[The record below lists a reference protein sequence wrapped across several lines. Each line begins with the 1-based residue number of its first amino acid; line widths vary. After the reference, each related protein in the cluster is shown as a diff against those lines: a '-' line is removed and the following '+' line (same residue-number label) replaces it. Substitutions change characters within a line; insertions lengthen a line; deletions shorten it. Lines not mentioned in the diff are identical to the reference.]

1 MCLATFGAFTG
12 LGVGVIV
19 FLRVRKMRRLLA
31 IRREVMHI
39 PRSRPVS
46 RGNPPAHRFVYEH
59 PAAQQHQHRYYD
71 SRERHGSG
79 LRSDQLW
86 AEQQQQQQQ
95 QERPSLD
102 GSDGVVPPVLDDPH
116 DPELDPS
123 SSEYIE
129 SDVFESE
136 RGVTQGYRAYKVMV
150 NFEFRKILPPAPEKK
165 RRSFQLKKRSFNPNV
180 DKTIAEAAAAVPE
193 TKSVDGDSDVHSV
206 GVDGSSPEDATTP
219 KPQQPPVTESAIGGS
234 SDHNRSTS
242 SSRRSSRRSVVR
254 TLLKVGAGISSDDSC
269 SICLEHY
276 APGDVVARLR
286 CLPTNDESNGKDANT
301 TTTKRCKHWFHKDC
315 ILQWLENHDECPM
328 CRVDMI
334 HG

>member
-1 MCLATFGAFTG
+1 M
-12 LGVGVIV
+12 
-19 FLRVRKMRRLLA
+19 LA

-39 PRSRPVS
+39 PRGRPIS
-46 RGNPPAHRFVYEH
+46 GGNNPPAHRFVYEH
-59 PAAQQHQHRYYD
+59 PAAHHHHRYYD
-71 SRERHGSG
+71 NRERHWSG

-86 AEQQQQQQQ
+86 AEQEQQQQQH

-102 GSDGVVPPVLDDPH
+102 GSDGVVPPVPDDPH
-116 DPELDPS
+116 LDVDHS

-165 RRSFQLKKRSFNPNV
+165 KRRSFQLKKRSFNPNV
-180 DKTIAEAAAAVPE
+180 DKTIAEAAAAAVPE
-193 TKSVDGDSDVHSV
+193 TKSADGDSDVHALGGGGESTT
-206 GVDGSSPEDATTP
+206 PEDATP
-219 KPQQPPVTESAIGGS
+219 KQKQNQQQQQPVATESAIGIG
-234 SDHNRSTS
+234 SDHNRSATTS
-242 SSRRSSRRSVVR
+242 VSRRSSRRSFVG
-254 TLLKVGAGISSDDSC
+254 TLLKVGAGISSDDCC

-276 APGDVVARLR
+276 APGDVVARMR
-286 CLPTNDESNGKDANT
+286 CLPAATDDDDGKESDANTTTT

-315 ILQWLENHDECPM
+315 IMQWLENHDECPM